1 MKLAMPL
8 KESGALESRRG
19 GEPTRTRGG
28 ADQWTANFQ
37 GRWVSSLA
45 NQASLFLSLRLGVFA
60 GAFWTFSIL
69 NH

>member
-8 KESGALESRRG
+8 KESGALESRRS

-60 GAFWTFSIL
+60 GVFSGFRVTR
-69 NH
+69 H